1 MYKFTRN
8 KVKKKR
14 YRIDMVFLSGVIV
27 FAACFA
33 IYMFRGELIPAD
45 EGGIKGVSTSDDSSL
60 VTVNDDSVVDSSSS
74 EEIIPAETSQPVS
87 DVQKAVNPVPLSEK
101 KDMSY
106 IDSCVFVG
114 DSLTV
119 GLSSYNV
126 LSYDKVLASIGMNIN
141 KVNTEPIKTTA
152 GTVTIK
158 QALLSI
164 KPANIYIML
173 GSNGV
178 AFLSNET
185 MITEYIT
192 FVNDIRADLPDS
204 KIYVISIPPVTAQR
218 ETTNDHPIQNADI
231 DVYNSELLKMANDNN
246 LYFIDLNTALKN
258 NEGKVDPEK
267 VQNDGMHFTKDTY
280 MIMLDYILT
289 HVAS

>member
-1 MYKFTRN
+1 MY
-8 KVKKKR
+8 
-14 YRIDMVFLSGVIV
+14 
-27 FAACFA
+27 A
-33 IYMFRGELIPAD
+33 IRSYY
-45 EGGIKGVSTSDDSSL
+45 
-60 VTVNDDSVVDSSSS
+60 
-74 EEIIPAETSQPVS
+74 
-87 DVQKAVNPVPLSEK
+87 VQKAVNPVPLSEK

-218 ETTNDHPIQNADI
+218 EITNDHPIQNADI

-267 VQNDGMHFTKDTY
+267 VQ
-280 MIMLDYILT
+280 I
-289 HVAS
+289 V